1 MVKNLPVN
9 TGDCIQPLHREDTLD
24 KEMANN
30 FRFMPGKSYGQ
41 EAQRAIVH
49 VVAEELDMT

>member
-1 MVKNLPVN
+1 MVKNLPAN